1 MPFYTI
7 VQNLSKTPYIGH
19 LTHIRG
25 TIFGVIILLSDFDL
39 DLPEIL
45 SNSGVGQSDSKAS

>member
-1 MPFYTI
+1 MGR
-7 VQNLSKTPYIGH
+7 LSNDH
-19 LTHIRG
+19 
-25 TIFGVIILLSDFDL
+25 ILLRLSNDHILLTDFDL